1 MEAMDSHERDKRIC
15 ARRDA
20 GLSFVEIGRE
30 FKISRERVRQIVSRR
45 NRSQRRYM
53 QLAPLREA
61 FAKGVIIKKS
71 D

>member
-1 MEAMDSHERDKRIC
+1 METTDMDERDEQIC
-15 ARRDA
+15 ARRNA

-45 NRSQRRYM
+45 DRSQRRYT

-61 FAKGVIIKKS
+61 FAKGVVTKKR
-71 D
+71 